1 MMDIYRPRQAE
12 TAIAVRPS
20 NKVVMRED
28 IRTGKN
34 SMNRFVKIVRSWNGL
49 VLIQNKTVVDL
60 KTGLNC

>member
-1 MMDIYRPRQAE
+1 MMDIYRPRQEE

-20 NKVVMRED
+20 NTVVMRED

-34 SMNRFVKIVRSWNGL
+34 SMNRFVKIVKSWNGL